1 MSGHVRRQR
10 SFWTAVTWARLLAG
24 TAAAAGVWVALGP
37 MALHGAARLSLLAT
51 GPAATGAALV
61 LSAGGVVGLSR
72 GRQAGARVAG
82 LLVLLLTIVQTLVHV
97 PAIVAT
103 GPGLLLWDF
112 VTRHGWI
119 DNASAQVLM
128 VCGVGLFIPLRSGS
142 PRLRDASSAF
152 VAAVLLAGGLARFSG
167 LVAGNG
173 LAWDPFA
180 GMPMPVAA
188 GAVALGGALML
199 VRRSAALLGVP
210 TAGWR
215 QVPFT
220 ITIALAALS
229 CVVWRSLAMER
240 SRAALPL
247 EHRDVVAIAADIRR
261 AVHLHAGVIQ
271 RLAYRPATNTAEWAR
286 SAQAQIAALPA
297 FETVAWVTPALDTRI
312 AVGPDGSHPQPID
325 LKALPAGRALARAAR
340 IGDTLVVSHPI
351 DVDVHGDG
359 LLLLAPPPPAAV
371 SEGLAVGVVRSHDLF
386 ASVPSVRRAGVE
398 IADGATT
405 LYRAGPE
412 RPARGGLAWTPINLT
427 GAPQWRLRAWRGGS
441 RLVPADSPLPELV
454 LGVGLLLA
462 VFAGIGAH
470 FLDEGGRRAKAAR
483 RVNNDLRKEIERRR
497 QMERQLA
504 AARDAALD
512 AAKAKSAFLA
522 TVSHE
527 IRTPMNGVIGTVSL
541 LLGTPLAAEQREYAD
556 QIQRSA
562 DSLVTIINDIL
573 DFSKI
578 EAGKLTLE
586 AVAFDP
592 REALHDAIDVVAPSA
607 QAKGLELVCDVPS
620 DLPALISLDP
630 SRWRQMLL
638 NLLGNAV
645 KFTAAGS
652 VRVTL
657 SLEPVPGADPLLRV
671 TVADTGI
678 GIRRDALAGLFE
690 PFSQAD
696 GSMTRRYGGTGLGLA
711 ITRQLAELMGGKVG
725 VESAEG
731 RGSAFWFTTQFGA
744 VTAPPVTTTPL
755 EGLRVVVADD
765 HPVALAALGREL
777 ATLGAV
783 VETTGSA
790 DGLFARAAQ
799 PQGPHLLLVDESLP
813 LRGGSV
819 ALNASR
825 RLADLPP
832 LPAVLLTSRT
842 RAEGLAA
849 AERLGFV
856 TCLVKPQRRHQL
868 AQALIA
874 TMEAV
879 AGGRVAPP
887 PPSAQS
893 VMARA
898 VPVVADAAPIGRP
911 VAPGG
916 RLRVLVA
923 EDNEVNQKVVSRM
936 LQRLGHHVELATNGR
951 EAFERARA
959 ATFDIILMDCQMP
972 EMDGWEATA
981 RIRAAMAGR
990 RRIPILALTANASD
1004 ADRQRC
1010 LDSGMDAHLAK
1021 PLKLERLAEALS
1033 MWGTGTPAERRPA

>member
-1 MSGHVRRQR
+1 VRRHR
-10 SFWTAVTWARLLAG
+10 SFWTALTWARLLAG
-24 TAAAAGVWVALGP
+24 AAAAAGLWVAAGP
-37 MALHGAARLSLLAT
+37 LAVQGGARLSLLGSGPVST
-51 GPAATGAALV
+51 GVALILCAA
-61 LSAGGVVGLSR
+61 GVVGLSR
-72 GRQAGARVAG
+72 SRQVGARLAG
-82 LLVLLLTIVQTLVHV
+82 LIVLLLTLVGTLIQM
-97 PAIVAT
+97 PASVAT
-103 GPGLLLWDF
+103 APGLMLWDL

-152 VAAVLLAGGLARFSG
+152 VAAVLLAAGLARLSG
-167 LVAGNG
+167 SIGGG
-173 LAWDPFA
+173 LSWDPFA

-188 GAVALGGALML
+188 GALALGGALL
-199 VRRSAALLGVP
+199 FVRRGTALLGAP
-210 TAGWR
+210 IAGWR
-215 QVPFT
+215 QIPFT
-220 ITIALAALS
+220 VTIALAALS
-229 CVVWRSLAMER
+229 CVLWRSLSMER
-240 SRAALPL
+240 SRGALPM
-247 EHRDVVAIAADIRR
+247 EHRDVVAIAADVRH
-261 AVHLHAGVIQ
+261 AVDLHANVVK
-271 RLAYRPATNTAEWAR
+271 RLAYRPVTNAADWVR
-286 SAQAQIAALPA
+286 SAHGQMSTLPA
-297 FETVAWVTPALDTRI
+297 FTAIAWVTPALEVRVV
-312 AVGPDGSHPQPID
+312 ASPDASRRQAID
-325 LKALPAGRALARAAR
+325 LKTLAAGKALIKEARTTNAVAISR
-340 IGDTLVVSHPI
+340 PV
-351 DVDVHGDG
+351 DVDVQGDG
-359 LLLLAPPPPAAV
+359 FLVLMPTPAGAAT
-371 SEGLAVGVVRSHDLF
+371 EGVAVGLVQYHDLF
-386 ASVPSVRRAGVE
+386 ASIPSVRRAGVE
-398 IADGATT
+398 IADGGAA

-412 RPARGGLAWTPINLT
+412 RPAGGPLAWTPIGLP
-427 GAPQWRLRAWRGGS
+427 GAPDWRLRAWRGGS
-441 RLVPADSPLPELV
+441 RLVPADSPLPEIV

-462 VFAGIGAH
+462 VFAGVGAH
-470 FLDEGGRRAKAAR
+470 FVDEGGRRTKAAR

-504 AARDAALD
+504 AARDAALE

-541 LLGTPLAAEQREYAD
+541 LLETPLASEQREYAE

-586 AVAFDP
+586 AVDFDP
-592 REALHDAIDVVAPSA
+592 REALHDAVDVVAPSA
-607 QAKGLELVCDVPS
+607 QAKGLELVCDVPA
-620 DLPALISLDP
+620 DLPGQIRLDP

-645 KFTAAGS
+645 KFTATGS
-652 VRVTL
+652 VRATL
-657 SLEPVPGADPLLRV
+657 AIEPSAEGEPLLRV

-678 GIRRDALAGLFE
+678 GIKREALARLFE

-731 RGSAFWFTTQFGA
+731 RGSAFWFTTRFG
-744 VTAPPVTTTPL
+744 TAAEPAFVATPL
-755 EGLRVVVADD
+755 EGLRLLIADD
-765 HPVALAALGREL
+765 HPVALVALARELTALG
-777 ATLGAV
+777 AI

-790 DGLFARAAQ
+790 EDLFKRAAL
-799 PQGPHLLLVDESLP
+799 PQGPHLVLIDESLP

-819 ALNASR
+819 ALNAAR
-825 RLADLPP
+825 RLAGLPP

-842 RAEGLAA
+842 RAEGLAS
-849 AERLGFV
+849 AERLGFA

-874 TMEAV
+874 TMESLA
-879 AGGRVAPP
+879 AGRAAAPP
-887 PPSAQS
+887 PSIEAAMTR
-893 VMARA
+893 V
-898 VPVVADAAPIGRP
+898 VPPATPIAGQRP
-911 VAPGG
+911 AKPTGG
-916 RLRVLVA
+916 LRVLVA

-936 LQRLGHHVELATNGR
+936 LERLGHHAEVAVNGR
-951 EAFERARA
+951 DALERAKA
-959 ATFDIILMDCQMP
+959 GAFDIVLMDCQMP

-981 RIRAAMAGR
+981 RIRAAFAGR

-1010 LDSGMDAHLAK
+1010 LDAGMDAHLSK

-1033 MWGTGTPAERRPA
+1033 TWGPATPAEKRPA